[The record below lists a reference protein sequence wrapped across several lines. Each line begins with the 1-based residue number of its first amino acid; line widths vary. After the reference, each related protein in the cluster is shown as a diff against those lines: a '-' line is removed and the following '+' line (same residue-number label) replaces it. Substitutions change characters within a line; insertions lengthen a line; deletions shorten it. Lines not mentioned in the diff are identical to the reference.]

1 MITINGE
8 NVEYESS
15 LTVFDMLKN
24 RGFVFPLLIVRING
38 KLISRDSYDK
48 TQISDGDRVD
58 VIHMMSGG

>member
-1 MITINGE
+1 MISINGE
-8 NVEYESS
+8 NVEYEGS

-38 KLISRDSYDK
+38 KLVNRSSYEK
-48 TQISDGDRVD
+48 TTISDEDRID

>member
-8 NVEYESS
+8 NVEYNIG

-38 KLISRDSYDK
+38 KLVNRDSYEK
-48 TQISDGDRVD
+48 TTISDEDRID

>member
-8 NVEYESS
+8 NVEYEGS
-15 LTVFDMLKN
+15 LTVFDMLEN

-38 KLISRDSYDK
+38 VLVSRDSYK
-48 TQISDGDRVD
+48 KIPISDEDRID